1 MKYVLRPW
9 GGLKRGFEVLAL
21 GEMCFEGM
29 GAVEKGFE
37 VLALG
42 EIWFEGMG
50 AVEKGVRG
58 VGTG

>member
-1 MKYVLRPW
+1 MKYDFRAW
-9 GGLKRGFEVLAL
+9 GQLKRGFQ
-21 GEMCFEGM
+21 
-29 GAVEKGFE
+29 

-42 EIWFEGMG
+42 EICFEGMG